1 MMVMND
7 HELCFFFSGFFLH
20 CTTGFGIW
28 YLVSGYR
35 VDGLLF
41 NFIAIYNFV
50 LMPIL
55 LFLW

>member
-7 HELCFFFSGFFLH
+7 HELCFFSGFFLH